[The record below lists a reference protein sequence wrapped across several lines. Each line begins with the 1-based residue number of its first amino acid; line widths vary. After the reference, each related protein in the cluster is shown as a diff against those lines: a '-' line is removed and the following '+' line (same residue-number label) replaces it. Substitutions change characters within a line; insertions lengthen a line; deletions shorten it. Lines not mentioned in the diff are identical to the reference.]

1 MDINLRSQN
10 LDDHK
15 KKIIGFIETRG
26 PCLPIH
32 ISGYLK
38 LDTLLAG
45 AFLSD
50 LLSDNQLRISN
61 LRVGNSPVYFI
72 KGQEIQLEKFA
83 QHLNGKE
90 KEAYNL
96 LKEYGVLN
104 DRLLLPAIRV
114 ALRSIKDFSF
124 SLEHNGNLYWR
135 YLGVDEKDA
144 FELIEKGE
152 VTLNQLPQGYQRVSS
167 FNSNNVNTINENNSN
182 EIKKEIV
189 NTINTIQQNN
199 LVDKPAEI
207 KNEVK
212 EKIEE
217 KAIEPIFNLKHEDNI
232 SLKSDIPEIIEDKP
246 RKIKPKEKSSFVL
259 KVEEFL
265 EKNNLK
271 VSNEIDVKKKDY
283 VALISVPNANAE
295 GKGTDYLCIAK
306 EKKAVSDKDL
316 MKYLQIGQKERLPVL
331 FLSNGDASKKA
342 VEWLDYLGNV
352 IVYKKLE

>member
-114 ALRSIKDFSF
+114 ALRSIKDF
-124 SLEHNGNLYWR
+124 
-135 YLGVDEKDA
+135 
-144 FELIEKGE
+144 
-152 VTLNQLPQGYQRVSS
+152 
-167 FNSNNVNTINENNSN
+167 
-182 EIKKEIV
+182 
-189 NTINTIQQNN
+189 
-199 LVDKPAEI
+199 
-207 KNEVK
+207 
-212 EKIEE
+212 
-217 KAIEPIFNLKHEDNI
+217 LK
-232 SLKSDIPEIIEDKP
+232 
-246 RKIKPKEKSSFVL
+246 
-259 KVEEFL
+259 
-265 EKNNLK
+265 
-271 VSNEIDVKKKDY
+271 
-283 VALISVPNANAE
+283 
-295 GKGTDYLCIAK
+295 LCIMLIMI
-306 EKKAVSDKDL
+306 KAFN
-316 MKYLQIGQKERLPVL
+316 I
-331 FLSNGDASKKA
+331 
-342 VEWLDYLGNV
+342 
-352 IVYKKLE
+352 